1 MNFPLALGTAGGF
14 GIALSIAVTAIAV
27 LTVYALRLRLFAATL
42 RRERAGAREQRA
54 RLLDAVP
61 DGMYVVDEHL
71 RIVHVNTE
79 AARMLHASA
88 GALVGRAL
96 QDVVDPLA
104 SELLADV
111 RCARR
116 TGEQTDRNLAVPG
129 TGTVIEVRATP
140 AGSDVV
146 VSLRDV
152 GERARAAAR
161 VRDCDQRVRM
171 LTDNVDAVLW
181 TTDLDACFTSV
192 AGAALADLGLR
203 ADDLVGRPSA
213 ALIAEH
219 VLHDVCAG
227 TPVRAET
234 VRGQRWLRHHV
245 EPLRDDADAIVGAVG
260 VSLDVTALKRAH
272 QRLFES
278 THRDR
283 VTGLPNRLSLEQRID
298 ETIADAR
305 RDGRRCALLFVG
317 LNHFRTIS
325 DALGQGAGDDVLRDV
340 ALRLQGTLR
349 AGDVIA
355 TPGGEEFVI
364 LMPRV
369 GSNSEVESV
378 AQRLLGALALPVTVR
393 GRELFVDASVG
404 AAIFPEHG
412 DDTESLG
419 AHADAAMQRAKT
431 LAGERFALYDDD
443 SLQAAA
449 DERLALDNDLR
460 HAVARGELRLLYQ
473 PVIDVATRR
482 IVGCEALVRWHHQTR
497 GVVSPGVFIAIAE
510 QSGAIVAL
518 DRWVLREA
526 CATAAR
532 VRSYEPGFRMAVNL
546 SPYDLREPDFPDVV
560 ATMLI
565 EHSLRPGALSI
576 EVNEH
581 DLLDDGVVLALRR
594 ICALGVEVT
603 VDDFGVGYGSFPSL
617 KRLPVTAL
625 KVDRAF
631 IRDVAE
637 DAYDR
642 AIVGSIVAIAKTLGL
657 RVTAEGIETD
667 DQLGFVASLG
677 CDEAQGF
684 RFGAPMTGAELEA
697 ALAPPP
703 RLCLAERAASV

>member
-1 MNFPLALGTAGGF
+1 TALAVVAGY
-14 GIALSIAVTAIAV
+14 AV
-27 LTVYALRLRLFAATL
+27 RLHVAAAAL
-42 RRERAGAREQRA
+42 RRERSAVNEQRA
-54 RLLDAVP
+54 RLLDGVA
-61 DGMYVVDEHL
+61 DGMYVVDAQL
-71 RIVHVNTE
+71 RIVHVNGE
-79 AARMLHASA
+79 AARLLRTSP
-88 GALVGRAL
+88 GALLGRAL

-116 TGEQTDRNLAVPG
+116 TGERTERTHALPD
-129 TGTVIEVRATP
+129 TGTAIEVRATP
-140 AGSDVV
+140 AGGEVI

-152 GERARAAAR
+152 GERARIAAQA
-161 VRDCDQRVRM
+161 RDCEQRVR
-171 LTDNVDAVLW
+171 LLADNVDAVLW
-181 TTDLDACFTSV
+181 TTGLDARFTSV
-192 AGAALADLGLR
+192 TGAALEDLGLR
-203 ADDLVGRPSA
+203 ADDLVGRSSA

-219 VLHDVCAG
+219 VLHDVIAG
-227 TPVRAET
+227 APARAET

-245 EPLRDDADAIVGAVG
+245 EPLRDGANAIVGAVG

-283 VTGLPNRLSLEQRID
+283 VTGLANRLSLEQRID

-305 RDGRRCALLFVG
+305 RDGRRCALLYVG

-340 ALRLQGTLR
+340 ALRLQETLR

-355 TPGGEEFVI
+355 RPGDEFVI
-364 LMPRV
+364 LMPRIA
-369 GSNSEVESV
+369 SNAEVESV
-378 AQRLLGALALPVTVR
+378 AQRLLGALALPVTAR

-412 DDTESLG
+412 DDTESLN

-431 LAGERFALYDDD
+431 LGGERFALYDDD

-449 DERLALDNDLR
+449 AERLALDNDLR
-460 HAVARGELRLLYQ
+460 HAVARDELRLLYQ

-497 GVVSPGVFIAIAE
+497 GVVPPGVFIAIAE

-546 SPYDLREPDFPDVV
+546 SPHDLREPDFPDVV

-581 DLLDDGVVLALRR
+581 DLLDDGVLLALRR

-603 VDDFGVGYGSFPSL
+603 VDDFGIGYSSFPSL

-642 AIVGSIVAIAKTLGL
+642 AIVGSIVSIAKTLGL
-657 RVTAEGIETD
+657 RVTAEGIET
-667 DQLGFVASLG
+667 
-677 CDEAQGF
+677 E
-684 RFGAPMTGAELEA
+684 E
-697 ALAPPP
+697 
-703 RLCLAERAASV
+703 

>member
-1 MNFPLALGTAGGF
+1 MNFPLALGMAGGL
-14 GIALSIAVTAIAV
+14 GIALTVAIAAV
-27 LTVYALRLRLFAATL
+27 VVAASYTVRLHLVAAALRRQRAAVD
-42 RRERAGAREQRA
+42 AQRA
-54 RLLDAVP
+54 RVLAGVP
-61 DGMYVVDEHL
+61 DGIYVVDEQL
-71 RIVHVNTE
+71 RIAHLNAE
-79 AARMLHASA
+79 AARLLHAPAST
-88 GALVGRAL
+88 LVGRAL
-96 QDVVDPLA
+96 QDVIDPLA
-104 SELLADV
+104 SEVLADV

-116 TGEQTDRNLAVPG
+116 TGERTERTHAAGDGAI
-129 TGTVIEVRATP
+129 IEVRATP
-140 AGSDVV
+140 AGGEVI

-152 GERARAAAR
+152 AERAASAAR
-161 VRDCDQRVRM
+161 ARDCEQRVR
-171 LTDNVDAVLW
+171 LLADNVDAVLW
-181 TTDLDACFTSV
+181 TTDRDARFTSV
-192 AGAALADLGLR
+192 TGAALEDLGLR
-203 ADDLVGRPSA
+203 ADDLVGRQSG

-219 VLHDVCAG
+219 VLHDVVAG
-227 TPVRAET
+227 TPVRTET
-234 VRGQRWLRHHV
+234 ARGQRWLRHHV
-245 EPLRDDADAIVGAVG
+245 EPLRDGDGVIVGTVG

-325 DALGQGAGDDVLRDV
+325 DALGHGAGDDVLRDV
-340 ALRLQGTLR
+340 ALRLQETLR

-355 TPGGEEFVI
+355 RPGGEEFVI

-369 GSNSEVESV
+369 VSNAEVESV
-378 AQRLLGALALPVTVR
+378 AQRLLGALALPVTAR

-431 LAGERFALYDDD
+431 LGGERFALYDDD

-449 DERLALDNDLR
+449 AERLALDNDLR
-460 HAVARGELRLLYQ
+460 HAVARDELRLLYQ
-473 PVIDVATRR
+473 PVVDVATRR
-482 IVGCEALVRWHHQTR
+482 IVGCEALVRWHHRTR
-497 GVVSPGVFIAIAE
+497 GVVPPGVFIAIAE

-532 VRSYEPGFRMAVNL
+532 VRAYEPGFRMAVNL
-546 SPYDLREPDFPDVV
+546 SSHDLREPDFPDVV
-560 ATMLI
+560 ATMLV

-576 EVNEH
+576 EVNER
-581 DLLDDGVVLALRR
+581 DLLDDGVMLALRR

-603 VDDFGVGYGSFPSL
+603 VDDFGVGYSSFPSL

-642 AIVGSIVAIAKTLGL
+642 AIVGTNVTNAKTLGL
-657 RVTAEGIETD
+657 RVTAEGIETEE
-667 DQLGFVASLG
+667 QLEIVRRAGCTEMQGYLASRPVPAAQVGELIARFRRESVA
-677 CDEAQGF
+677 A
-684 RFGAPMTGAELEA
+684 
-697 ALAPPP
+697 
-703 RLCLAERAASV
+703 

>member
-1 MNFPLALGTAGGF
+1 MNSPFALGTAGGF
-14 GIALSIAVTAIAV
+14 GVGLLAVVAV
-27 LTVYALRLRLFAATL
+27 AVFAAYAARLHALAAAL
-42 RRERAGAREQRA
+42 RRERTARIEQRERMLA
-54 RLLDAVP
+54 AVP
-61 DGMYVVDEHL
+61 DAMYVVDEHL
-71 RIVHVNTE
+71 RITHVN
-79 AARMLHASA
+79 ARAERLLRTSA
-88 GALVGRAL
+88 NALVGSPLR
-96 QDVVDPLA
+96 DVVDPLA

-116 TGEQTDRNLAVPG
+116 TGEPTERTLAPPG

-140 AGSDVV
+140 AGSEVIV
-146 VSLRDV
+146 ALRDV
-152 GERARAAAR
+152 GERARLAAR
-161 VRDCDQRVRM
+161 ARECDQRVR
-171 LTDNVDAVLW
+171 LLADNVDAVLW
-181 TTDLDACFTSV
+181 TTDLDARFTGV
-192 AGAALADLGLR
+192 TGAALEDLGLR
-203 ADDLVGRPSA
+203 AEDLVGRSCA

-219 VLHDVCAG
+219 VLHDVVAG
-227 TPVRAET
+227 TPVRTET

-245 EPLRDDADAIVGAVG
+245 EPLRDEADAIVGAVG

-298 ETIADAR
+298 ETIGDAR

-340 ALRLQGTLR
+340 ALRLQETLR

-355 TPGGEEFVI
+355 RPGGEEFVI

-369 GSNSEVESV
+369 VSNSEVEIV
-378 AQRLLGALALPVTVR
+378 AQRLLGSLALPLTVR

-431 LAGERFALYDDD
+431 LGGERFALYDDD

-449 DERLALDNDLR
+449 AERLALDNDLR
-460 HAVARGELRLLYQ
+460 HAVARDELRLLYQ

-497 GVVSPGVFIAIAE
+497 GVVPPGVFIAIAE

-532 VRSYEPGFRMAVNL
+532 VRTYEPGFRMAVNL

-565 EHSLRPGALSI
+565 EHSLRAGALSI

-581 DLLDDGVVLALRR
+581 DLLDDGVLLALRR

-603 VDDFGVGYGSFPSL
+603 VDDFGVGYSSFPSL

-642 AIVGSIVAIAKTLGL
+642 AIVGSIVSIAKTLGL
-657 RVTAEGIETD
+657 RVTAEGIETEE
-667 DQLGFVASLG
+667 QLGFVASLG

-684 RFGAPMTGAELEA
+684 RFGAPMTDAELEK
-697 ALAPPP
+697 ALAPRP
-703 RLCLAERAASV
+703 RLRLLEQGASA

>member
-1 MNFPLALGTAGGF
+1 MNFPLSFGSAGGL
-14 GIALSIAVTAIAV
+14 GVALLMIVIVVAV
-27 LTVYALRLRLFAATL
+27 LSAVRLHALAAAL
-42 RRERAGAREQRA
+42 RREHVAAIDQRSKM
-54 RLLDAVP
+54 LEAVA
-61 DGMYVVDEHL
+61 DGTYVVDDQL
-71 RIVHVNTE
+71 RIVHVNAE
-79 AARMLHASA
+79 AARLLRTSVA
-88 GALVGRAL
+88 ALVGRAL

-116 TGEQTDRNLAVPG
+116 TGERTERTCTLPG
-129 TGTVIEVRATP
+129 TGSVIEVRAAP
-140 AGSDVV
+140 AGREVV

-152 GERARAAAR
+152 GDRARDASRA
-161 VRDCDQRVRM
+161 RDCDQRIR
-171 LTDNVDAVLW
+171 LLADNVDAVLW
-181 TTDLDACFTSV
+181 TTDLDARFTSV
-192 AGAALADLGLR
+192 TGAALEDLGLR
-203 ADDLVGRPSA
+203 ADDLVGKPSA

-219 VLHDVCAG
+219 VLRDVVAG

-245 EPLRDDADAIVGAVG
+245 EPLRDGGNAIVGAVG

-317 LNHFRTIS
+317 LDRFRTIN
-325 DALGQGAGDDVLRDV
+325 DALGHGAGDEVLREV
-340 ALRLQGTLR
+340 ALRLQETLR
-349 AGDVIA
+349 AGDIIA
-355 TPGGEEFVI
+355 RPGGEEFVI

-369 GSNSEVESV
+369 VSNAEVESV
-378 AQRLLGALALPVTVR
+378 AQRLLGALALPVTTR

-404 AAIFPEHG
+404 AAVFPEHG

-431 LAGERFALYDDD
+431 LGGERFALYDDD

-449 DERLALDNDLR
+449 VERLALDNDLR
-460 HAVARGELRLLYQ
+460 HAVARDELRLLYQ

-482 IVGCEALVRWHHQTR
+482 IVGCEALVRWHHRTR
-497 GVVSPGVFIAIAE
+497 GVVPPGVFIAIAE

-532 VRSYEPGFRMAVNL
+532 VRTYEPGFRMAVNL

-581 DLLDDGVVLALRR
+581 DLLDDGVLLALRR

-603 VDDFGVGYGSFPSL
+603 VDDFGVGYSSFPSL

-642 AIVGSIVAIAKTLGL
+642 AIVGSIVSIAKTLGL
-657 RVTAEGIETD
+657 RVTAEGIETEE
-667 DQLGFVASLG
+667 QLGFVASLG

-684 RFGAPMTGAELEA
+684 WFGAPMSDTELEQ
-697 ALAPPP
+697 ALAPRP
-703 RLCLAERAASV
+703 RLQLVKRGASA

>member
-1 MNFPLALGTAGGF
+1 MDSPLALNPLGIGGAV
-14 GIALSIAVTAIAV
+14 ALGAVVLVALAAYAVRLNAVTAA
-27 LTVYALRLRLFAATL
+27 L
-42 RRERAGAREQRA
+42 RRERADGLERRA
-54 RLLDAVP
+54 LLLAAVA
-61 DGMYVVDEHL
+61 DGVYVVDDQL
-71 RIVHVNTE
+71 RIAHANRE
-79 AARMLHASA
+79 AERLLHAPA
-88 GALVGRAL
+88 GALLGRAL
-96 QDVVDPLA
+96 DEIVDPLA

-116 TGEQTDRNLAVPG
+116 TGEAVERTYASAAAG
-129 TGTVIEVRATP
+129 TTVEVRATP
-140 AGSDVV
+140 AGRDVIV
-146 VSLRDV
+146 TLRDV
-152 GERARAAAR
+152 SERTHGAARARAGE
-161 VRDCDQRVRM
+161 QRVRL

-181 TTDLDACFTSV
+181 TTDRDARFTSV
-192 AGAALADLGLR
+192 AGAALEDLGLR
-203 ADDLVGRPSA
+203 ADDLVGRSCA

-219 VLHDVCAG
+219 VLVDVMAG
-227 TPVRAET
+227 TPVHAET
-234 VRGQRWLRHHV
+234 VRGQRWLRHDV
-245 EPLRDDADAIVGAVG
+245 EPLRDAGDEIVGAVG

-317 LNHFRTIS
+317 LDRFRTIN
-325 DALGQGAGDDVLRDV
+325 DALGHEAGDDVLREV
-340 ALRLQGTLR
+340 ALRLQETLR

-355 TPGGEEFVI
+355 RPGGDEFVI
-364 LMPRV
+364 LMPRIV
-369 GSNSEVESV
+369 ANAEVEIV
-378 AQRLLGALALPVTVR
+378 AQRVLGSLALPVPAR
-393 GRELFVDASVG
+393 GRDLFVDVSVG

-412 DDTESLG
+412 DDTEALS

-431 LAGERFALYDDD
+431 LGGERFALYDDD

-449 DERLALDNDLR
+449 AERLALDNDLR
-460 HAVARGELRLLYQ
+460 HAVYRDELRLLYQ
-473 PVIDVATRR
+473 PVVDVATRR
-482 IVGCEALVRWHHQTR
+482 IVGCEALVRWHHATR
-497 GVVSPGVFIAIAE
+497 GIVSPGVFIAIAE

-532 VRSYEPGFRMAVNL
+532 VREYEPSFRMAVNL
-546 SPYDLREPDFPDVV
+546 SPYDLREPDLADVV
-560 ATMLI
+560 AAMLI
-565 EHSLRPGALSI
+565 EHGLRPGALSI

-581 DLLDDGVVLALRR
+581 DLLDDSVVLALRR

-637 DAYDR
+637 DPYDR

-657 RVTAEGIETD
+657 RVTAEGIESD
-667 DQLGFVASLG
+667 EQLAFVASLG

-684 RFGAPMTGAELEA
+684 RFGAPMTDAELER
-697 ALAPPP
+697 ALAARP
-703 RLCLAERAASV
+703 RLQLLERGA